1 VIIRKY
7 LLFGMTLFFSGAAF
21 AASGA
26 STCDVQINQ
35 TMVPMSIDNSVGTPL
50 CMEDYFK
57 VRDMAFKSLTG
68 DPTGARYLT
77 NDLESISFND
87 MFTFSLPGRENIPLG
102 EKGRLELIVNTLTQ
116 FKASLTN
123 GVGTCELKIYGDG
136 KELSIGDFKKYDR
149 TEEGQPG
156 TRLTLNDHEVK
167 KQSWELICPTIKK
180 GETYVAKK
188 GTYFY
193 IFVDVYENQGD
204 KNLNGHFSKFLFS
217 FLL

>member
-1 VIIRKY
+1 MIRNI
-7 LLFGMTLFFSGAAF
+7 LLFMVVLFFGGSVFASNGA
-21 AASGA
+21 GA
-26 STCDVQINQ
+26 CDVQINQ
-35 TMVPMSIDNSVGTPL
+35 TMVPMSTDDSVVTPI

-77 NDLESISFND
+77 NDFENISFND

-102 EKGRLELIVNTLTQ
+102 EKGRVELVENTIKK

-123 GVGTCELKIYGDG
+123 GVGTCELKIYSDG
-136 KELSIGDFKKYDR
+136 KELFLKDFIKYNR

-167 KQSWELICPTIKK
+167 NQSWELICPTIKK

-193 IFVDVYENQGD
+193 IFVDVYENVGT
-204 KNLNGHFSKFLFS
+204 KNLSGHFSKFLFS